1 MIMMTTTKTWTTVVV
16 VVAAPAT
23 VPGPVIMVVPMVV
36 VDDDV
41 VAWSRVGPRGPVK
54 ENPVGV
60 VEFPQF
66 IRRQLPN
73 ATPFA
78 NAVRSAQRRRSS
90 SSLH

>member
-1 MIMMTTTKTWTTVVV
+1 MTVVVRWWYDHGGYGKDGPARGTGVVVVV

-66 IRRQLPN
+66 IRRCPTQRHLP
-73 ATPFA
+73 T
-78 NAVRSAQRRRSS
+78 R
-90 SSLH
+90 